1 MSDLKK
7 RKTVGLVLY
16 LVLVTILTELDQITK
31 IIAENILYKN
41 DDIPVIKGV
50 LEFSYLRNDGSAF
63 GMFSGK
69 INLFLVLTVIV
80 VAFITYIIIR
90 MPMTKKYYPV
100 YLMCTLLV
108 SGALGNFID
117 RIRFGYVRDFIYFK
131 LIDFPVF
138 NVADCYVTVSVILLI
153 IFILFVYNE
162 EDFIFLSGKKINDTE
177 NIQKKNNNEN
187 IQKENDIEEAQE
199 SVEQDIIYENGDS
212 KIEQ

>member
-1 MSDLKK
+1 MSELKK
-7 RKTVGLVLY
+7 RKTLGLVLY
-16 LVLVTILTELDQITK
+16 LIFVTLFTELDQITK
-31 IIAENILYKN
+31 IIAENSLYGK

-63 GMFSGK
+63 GMLSGK
-69 INLFLVLTVIV
+69 INMFLVLTVIV

-100 YLMCTLLV
+100 YLVCTFLV

-117 RIRFGYVRDFIYFK
+117 RIKFGYVRDFIYFK

-153 IFILFVYNE
+153 IFILFVYD
-162 EDFIFLSGKKINDTE
+162 EDDFKFLVLKKNANNTE
-177 NIQKKNNNEN
+177 N
-187 IQKENDIEEAQE
+187 KE
-199 SVEQDIIYENGDS
+199 ENGDS
-212 KIEQ
+212 KVE

>member
-153 IFILFVYNE
+153 ISILFVYDE
-162 EDFIFLSGKKINDTE
+162 EDFKFLSSKKINDTE
-177 NIQKKNNNEN
+177 
-187 IQKENDIEEAQE
+187 DAQE
-199 SVEQDIIYENGDS
+199 SVEKDIIDENGDS
-212 KIEQ
+212 KIGQ